1 MGGGRGKMFGAL
13 LRAVDFLIAAAVV
26 LTCIEVL
33 VEVAFRY
40 LFHLPLP
47 WGAELSQ
54 TLLVWVTFVGA
65 ASALAR
71 GEHMAIGLAVQRIPS
86 PRLREIVRVTGR
98 LAVLGFLGLGVWAG
112 VLVTRRTWA
121 LQTTALQIPAG
132 VLYLAFPVGCL
143 LMSLIVLREL
153 SRGGKE

>member
-1 MGGGRGKMFGAL
+1 MGGGRGKMFGVL
-13 LRAVDFLIAAAVV
+13 LGAVDFLIAAAVV

-71 GEHMAIGLAVQRIPS
+71 GEHMAIGLAAQRIPS
-86 PRLREIVRVTGR
+86 LRLRELVRLTGR
-98 LAVLGFLGLGVWAG
+98 LAVLGFLVLGVWAG
-112 VLVTRRTWA
+112 ALVTQRTWA

-132 VLYLAFPVGCL
+132 VLYFAFPVGCL
-143 LMSLIVLREL
+143 LMLLIVLREF

>member
-1 MGGGRGKMFGAL
+1 MGGGRGKMFPTL
-13 LRAVDFLIAAAVV
+13 LRAVDFLIATAVV

-71 GEHMAIGLAVQRIPS
+71 GEHMAIGLAVQKVKS
-86 PRLREIVRVTGR
+86 PRLRSIVRTAGR

-112 VLVTRRTWA
+112 GLVTSRTWA
-121 LQTTALQIPAG
+121 LRTTALQIPAG
-132 VLYLAFPVGCL
+132 LLYLAFPAGCL
-143 LMSLIVLREL
+143 LMAFIVLREL

>member
-1 MGGGRGKMFGAL
+1 MFGVL

-65 ASALAR
+65 AAALAR
-71 GEHMAIGLAVQRIPS
+71 GEHMAIGIAVRRIPS
-86 PRLREIVRVTGR
+86 PRLRAAVETAGR
-98 LAVLGFLGLGVWAG
+98 LAVLAFLGLGVWAG

-143 LMSLIVLREL
+143 LMSLVVLREL
-153 SRGGKE
+153 SRRGKE